1 MKDIAQEAGVSIA
14 TVSMVLNH
22 KDTKIAISEE
32 RKKEIFDI
40 AERLGYKPN
49 YYARALRL
57 QKSNLIGI
65 IVWDLTDQFFSLIL
79 KGLELELK
87 KAGYRIMLSNADEN
101 QDQICES
108 FKNFLQFQVDGIVIL
123 GGGSLSKEE
132 ETLQAEFE
140 HPIINIA
147 RHVTREDEDSVFID
161 NYSGGIEGASYLLSL
176 KKNRLV
182 YIGRKIKTFDEEER
196 LRGFREKVDDEKN
209 FNLLNIDPTTS
220 AAYEETKKYLKKSGK
235 TSIAFFAEDDLI
247 ALGVTRAARDL
258 NLLLPEDVAVLG
270 FDDLDFSQH
279 VDPRLT
285 TFRQP
290 RFEMGIEAA
299 RLVIERNQKKDWK
312 RGLRIMLKPELII
325 RDSA

>member
-1 MKDIAQEAGVSIA
+1 MKDIAKEAGVSIA

-32 RKKEIFDI
+32 RKKEILDI
-40 AERLGYKPN
+40 AERLGYEPN

-65 IVWDLTDQFFSLIL
+65 IVWDITDQFFSLIL

-101 QDQICES
+101 QGQICES

-123 GGGSLSKEE
+123 GGSNLSKEE
-132 ETLQAEFE
+132 ENLQSEFK
-140 HPIINIA
+140 HPIVNIA
-147 RHVTREDEDSVFID
+147 RHVTRKDEDSVFID
-161 NYSGGIEGASYLLSL
+161 NFSGGIEGARYLLSL
-176 KKNRLV
+176 KKDRLV
-182 YIGRKIKTFDEEER
+182 YIGRKTKTFDEEER
-196 LRGFREKVDDEKN
+196 LRGFRENLGDEKK
-209 FNLLNIDPTTS
+209 FDLLNIDPTTS
-220 AAYEETKKYLKKSGK
+220 AAYEETKKYLNKPGM

-247 ALGVTRAARDL
+247 ALGVTRAVRDM
-258 NLLLPEDVAVLG
+258 NLLVPQDIAVLG

-290 RFEMGIEAA
+290 RFEMGVQGAQ
-299 RLVIERNQKKDWK
+299 LVIDKNKKNDKK
-312 RGLRIMLKPELII
+312 RGLRIMLKPELIV